1 MLKGSSPHVTAIAGG
16 IGSGKSVVSRALR
29 AMGYEVYDCDSRAKA
44 LMDSDCEIHAALCRD
59 IHPRSVTGGVID
71 RPLLSR
77 IVFSDA
83 EKLIALNRIVHA
95 AVRTDFAAW
104 CEEHGDEARLFVET
118 AILTES
124 RLHHQVDDV
133 WEVTAP
139 EALRIRRV
147 MARNGLSAEAVKAR
161 VDSQRPLPRSLAI
174 PVHRIIND
182 GLHPLLPQLEALL
195 RPANNPPHPR

>member
-1 MLKGSSPHVTAIAGG
+1 MLKGSSSQVTAITGG
-16 IGSGKSVVSRALR
+16 IGSGKSVVSRVLD
-29 AMGYEVYDCDSRAKA
+29 AMDYMVYDCDSRAKA

-104 CEEHGDEARLFVET
+104 CRRHASAPRLFVET

-139 EALRIRRV
+139 EELRIKRV
-147 MARNGLSAEAVKAR
+147 MSRNGLSAEAVKAR
-161 VDSQRPLPRSLAI
+161 IASQRPLPRSLTL
-174 PVHRIIND
+174 PVHRLIND
-182 GLHPLLPQLEALL
+182 GLHPLLPRIEALL
-195 RPANNPPHPR
+195 AHQ